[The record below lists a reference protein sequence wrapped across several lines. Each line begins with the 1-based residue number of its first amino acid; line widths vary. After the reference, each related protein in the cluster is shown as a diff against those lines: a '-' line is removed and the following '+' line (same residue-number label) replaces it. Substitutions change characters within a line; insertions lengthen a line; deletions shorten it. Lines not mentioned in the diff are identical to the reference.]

1 MFVARAYHL
10 WNEEA
15 VRGMLESQQGTAD
28 GATSS
33 GGKNKG
39 KGKGK
44 DDKDTACQHCC
55 SQNARLPQLPVGIRI
70 EPLGCTD
77 IHKVGLVYGSSL
89 RARPSPQLRRTC
101 IV

>member
-1 MFVARAYHL
+1 MFVVRAYHL

-15 VRGMLESQQGTAD
+15 VRGMLESQ
-28 GATSS
+28 ATSS
-33 GGKNKG
+33 GGKNNG

-89 RARPSPQLRRTC
+89 RARPSPQLRHTC